1 MCSLDQARLPKWE
14 DQRRNKK
21 VSKFTNYTQ
30 LMKLNKNRKKEGKKR
45 EGREEKRKEGRREG
59 RKEEK
64 R

>member
-1 MCSLDQARLPKWE
+1 MCSLDQARLPKQE

-21 VSKFTNYTQ
+21 VFKFTNYTQ
-30 LMKLNKNRKKEGKKR
+30 LMKLNKNRKKEG
-45 EGREEKRKEGRREG
+45 RREG